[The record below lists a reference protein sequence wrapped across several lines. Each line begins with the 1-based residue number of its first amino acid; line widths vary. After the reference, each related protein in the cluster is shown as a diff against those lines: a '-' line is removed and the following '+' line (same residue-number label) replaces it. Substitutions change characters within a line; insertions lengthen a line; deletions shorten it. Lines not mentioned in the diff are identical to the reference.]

1 MNIYDTVL
9 FVHIAAAVVLVG
21 GSLVATPAIRSAT
34 RRAGSVDELRLWLSF
49 GRPFKTID
57 PVSSLTLV
65 ASGAYLATAGDWWA
79 HAWVQAAL
87 ALWISNTAIAAGVQ
101 NPAIERL
108 ATAARKT
115 PAGPVTAQLD
125 ALRSNRRWS
134 ATANTLLANDLAV
147 LYLMVSKAGYAA
159 AIVAVTVAQA
169 AVHGTALSLAH
180 RRRAQPALTV
190 PTSAPTTPTAPTA
203 PGPAVRH

>member
-65 ASGAYLATAGDWWA
+65 ASGAYLATAGNWWA
-79 HAWVQAAL
+79 HAWVQA
-87 ALWISNTAIAAGVQ
+87 
-101 NPAIERL
+101 

-125 ALRSNRRWS
+125 ALRSTRRWS
-134 ATANTLLANDLAV
+134 ATANTLLANDL
-147 LYLMVSKAGYAA
+147 
-159 AIVAVTVAQA
+159 
-169 AVHGTALSLAH
+169 
-180 RRRAQPALTV
+180 
-190 PTSAPTTPTAPTA
+190 APTTPTAPTA